1 MDKGVTVEQVARVT
15 KNFANAGILVHAYLM
30 YGFPSQTLQDTVD
43 SLELVRQLFEND
55 CLKSAYWHRFSA
67 TVHSPIGRNP
77 ERFGIKVLPKKF
89 EGFAENDLEFV
100 DPTGVDHDVLGRALR
115 RALYNYMHGLGLRED
130 VRGWFGD
137 EGIEMVPRPSVAR
150 NLVRNAL
157 RNEDT
162 SLSGETENFGVRG
175 VK

>member
-1 MDKGVTVEQVARVT
+1 
-15 KNFANAGILVHAYLM
+15 
-30 YGFPSQTLQDTVD
+30 
-43 SLELVRQLFEND
+43 
-55 CLKSAYWHRFSA
+55 
-67 TVHSPIGRNP
+67 
-77 ERFGIKVLPKKF
+77 
-89 EGFAENDLEFV
+89 
-100 DPTGVDHDVLGRALR
+100 VLGRALR